1 MCWCCGVI
9 HDKEFVVCPS
19 NCESSAKENIVQ
31 QLEREGQ
38 MDSGGVR
45 EERANK

>member
-1 MCWCCGVI
+1 MTKNLLYFPVI
-9 HDKEFVVCPS
+9 VRAVQR
-19 NCESSAKENIVQ
+19 ENIMQ